1 MDDTMQA
8 FSSLL
13 YRLAQK
19 QAESIALDK
28 PAHIFVRKLFSLIES
43 GQATI
48 LKKTEANFYQPKDF
62 IGYEDDDYYYLNCD
76 SAHRAVRKLCEEQG
90 EQFSVSSRGLLKSL
104 AEENLIDTGSG
115 QNTKSIRIG
124 NTTKRVACLRKE
136 AARRIAEEATL

>member
-48 LKKTEANFYQPKDF
+48 LKKNEANFYQPKDF
-62 IGYEDDDYYYLNCD
+62 IGYEDDDYYYYVK
-76 SAHRAVRKLCEEQG
+76 AVPKINVSKTSRTVKRINTQKKKRK
-90 EQFSVSSRGLLKSL
+90 
-104 AEENLIDTGSG
+104 A
-115 QNTKSIRIG
+115 
-124 NTTKRVACLRKE
+124 
-136 AARRIAEEATL
+136 